1 MIMDPV
7 TRSLRL
13 HNEIGQIRKL
23 TDFVE
28 SVAEELQMEPGLAF
42 GMNLALEEAV
52 TNVILYAYNKGTNG
66 YVDIDV
72 IQYDDTVEFIL
83 SDSGKPFDP
92 TAVPDADVT
101 LKAEDRQIGGL
112 GIFLV
117 RQIMDDVRYEYKNG
131 RNILS
136 MTKKYK

>member
-1 MIMDPV
+1 MDPV
-7 TRSLRL
+7 TRSIRL

-28 SVAEELQMEPGLAF
+28 GIAEELQMEPGLAF
-42 GMNLALEEAV
+42 SVNLALEEAV
-52 TNVILYAYNKGTNG
+52 TNVILYAYTKGTNG

-72 IQYDDTVEFIL
+72 IQHDDTVQFII
-83 SDSGKPFDP
+83 SDGGKPFDP

-101 LKAEDRQIGGL
+101 LKAEDRKIGGL

-117 RQIMDDVRYEYKNG
+117 RKIMDEVHYEHKNG

-136 MTKKYK
+136 MTKKFK

>member
-7 TRSLRL
+7 TRSIRL

-72 IQYDDTVEFIL
+72 IQYDDTVE
-83 SDSGKPFDP
+83 PFDP

-136 MTKKYK
+136 MTKKFK

>member
-1 MIMDPV
+1 MDPV
-7 TRSLRL
+7 TRSIRL
-13 HNEIGQIRKL
+13 YNEIGQIRKL

-28 SVAEELQMEPGLAF
+28 GIAEELQMDPALAF

-72 IQYDDTVEFIL
+72 IQYEDTVKFIL

-101 LKAEDRQIGGL
+101 LKAEDRKIGGL

-136 MTKKYK
+136 MTKKFK